1 MEKKLRN
8 GMRWIAYDCLAASST
23 SLLARTAWRALTAT
37 AILELM
43 VAFHGCKKAE
53 RIYASCARR
62 ALATLFYEQSA
73 PIQAPERYSIN
84 LLLSTCVVSEGDA
97 QAVIPDHSCS

>member
-37 AILELM
+37 AILELI

-62 ALATLFYEQSA
+62 ALATYFTNSQRLFKRQKEY
-73 PIQAPERYSIN
+73 P
-84 LLLSTCVVSEGDA
+84 STF
-97 QAVIPDHSCS
+97 SCPLA